1 MANYTKLDVINELR
15 ALYAGPKK
23 RDRELT
29 DRRFYIIGILYFEF
43 KMLEKDILPYTN
55 LNSLSSI
62 NHAKKNC
69 YLLYHGND
77 PFFLANVEDLIKK
90 YPYDFIK
97 TSGAVKPKNRLEI
110 VRFAVTPSI
119 MAQLKK
125 FTDKKGFKSP
135 NIGAQYIVKNLL
147 KIWEE

>member
-29 DRRFYIIGILYFEF
+29 DRRFYIIGILSFEF
-43 KMLEKDILPYTN
+43 RMPEKDILAYTN

-90 YPYDFIK
+90 YPYDFVK
-97 TSGAVKPKNRLEI
+97 TSGAVKTKNRLEI

-147 KIWEE
+147 RIWEE

>member
-15 ALYAGPKK
+15 ALYAGPKR

-29 DRRFYIIGILYFEF
+29 DRRFYIIGILSFEF

-69 YLLYHGND
+69 YLLYHGKD

-90 YPYDFIK
+90 YPYDFVK
-97 TSGAVKPKNRLEI
+97 TSGAVKPQNRLEI
-110 VRFAVTPSI
+110 VRFALTPSI
-119 MAQLKK
+119 IAQLKK
-125 FTDKKGFKSP
+125 FSDKKGFKSP

>member
-1 MANYTKLDVINELR
+1 MANYTKLDLINELR

-23 RDRELT
+23 RNRELT
-29 DRRFYIIGILYFEF
+29 DRRFYVIGILSLEF
-43 KMLEKDILPYTN
+43 NMPEKEILPYTN
-55 LNSLSSI
+55 LTSLSSI

-90 YPYDFIK
+90 YPCDFVK
-97 TSGAVKPKNRLEI
+97 TSRAVRPQNRLEI
-110 VRFAVTPSI
+110 VRFAVTPTV

>member
-1 MANYTKLDVINELR
+1 MSNYTKLDLINELR
-15 ALYAGPKK
+15 TLYAGPKK

-29 DRRFYIIGILYFEF
+29 DKRYYVIGVLSFEF

-55 LNSLSSI
+55 LTSLSSI

-90 YPYDFIK
+90 YPCDFVK
-97 TSGAVKPKNRLEI
+97 TSGAVKSKNRLEI
-110 VRFAVTPSI
+110 IRFAVTPTV

-125 FTDKKGFKSP
+125 FTDKKGFKSA

>member
-15 ALYAGPKK
+15 TLYTGPKK

-69 YLLYHGND
+69 YLLYHGKD

-90 YPYDFIK
+90 YPYDFVK
-97 TSGAVKPKNRLEI
+97 TSGAVKPQNRLEI
-110 VRFAVTPSI
+110 VRFALTPTV
-119 MAQLKK
+119 MGQLKK
-125 FTDKKGFKSP
+125 FTEKKGFKSA